1 MGEQLAE
8 VGVIFKDLRSMWSSW
23 EGDRVG
29 GQDRWLLFRGS
40 LLAPTLTQEAL
51 TRRSLPITS
60 GALTSFTKGSWDLS
74 GGE

>member
-1 MGEQLAE
+1 MWLGKILARCNLLGEQLAE

-23 EGDRVG
+23 EGDRVR

-51 TRRSLPITS
+51 THAEASPSPL
-60 GALTSFTKGSWDLS
+60 GL
-74 GGE
+74 